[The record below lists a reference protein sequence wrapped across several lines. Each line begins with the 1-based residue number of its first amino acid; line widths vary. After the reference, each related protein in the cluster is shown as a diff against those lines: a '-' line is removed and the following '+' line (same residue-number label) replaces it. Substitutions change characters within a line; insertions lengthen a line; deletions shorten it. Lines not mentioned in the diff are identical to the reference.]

1 MNTLEQILT
10 GKTSD
15 HLVQDPLSGKYVHK
29 DMLEALNDLRSD
41 ASINGFK
48 LEIASS
54 YRSYDS
60 QLGIWNAKAKGG
72 KPVLDFQSRPIDI
85 HQLSKKELVYA
96 ILRWSA
102 LPGASR
108 HHWGTDID
116 VYDSSLIDEDYKVQL
131 IPEETIGTGVFAE
144 LHRWLDGK
152 LESYDFFRPYSRDT
166 GGIAPERWHLSYSPL
181 SVHFNNSLSFDLVE
195 SVVKE
200 SNMELKETI
209 LHELPEIYSRFIHL
223 QS

>member
-1 MNTLEQILT
+1 MNSLEKILT
-10 GKTSD
+10 GKTNE
-15 HLVQDPLSGKYVHK
+15 HLVQDTLSGKYVHK
-29 DMLEALNDLRSD
+29 DILEALNDLRSD

-54 YRSYDS
+54 FRSYES
-60 QLGIWNAKAKGG
+60 QMGIWNAKAKGE
-72 KPVLDFQSRPIDI
+72 KPVLDSHSKPICI
-85 HQLSKKELVYA
+85 QQMSKKELVYA

-116 VYDSSLIDEDYKVQL
+116 VYDSSLIDENYKVQL
-131 IPEETIGTGVFAE
+131 IPEETIGTGPFAE
-144 LHRWLDGK
+144 FHRWLDGK

-181 SVHFNNSLSFDLVE
+181 SVQYNDSLSYELIE
-195 SVVKE
+195 SVISE
-200 SNMELKETI
+200 SSLELKTTI
-209 LHELPEIYSRFIHL
+209 LQELPEIYFRFIHL
-223 QS
+223 